1 MKMKFKIVL
10 LFFLGITIANAQ
22 SKKPVTKKPTT
33 TAVAVKPQFTVSKPA
48 PPAIDTKEGIFAEIE
63 TAKGKIVIKLEYQKT
78 PVTVANF
85 ISLAEGNNPQVGEK
99 FKGKHFYDGLKFHRV
114 ISKLNGDQQDF
125 MIQGGD
131 PDGTG
136 QGGPGYAFKDEITDA
151 KFDRAGILAMANA
164 GPKTNGSQFFITI
177 VPTDWLTGKHTIF
190 GYVVS
195 GMDVV
200 NKILKDDVMT
210 KVTITTKGDQ
220 AKKFDAAKTFK
231 DYFAGKADDD
241 KKQAAIDAENK
252 KKQAEIEA
260 QKKAE
265 YTAKFGTVMAAKVTE
280 LNTVK
285 QTATR
290 TASGLQYAITKKGTG
305 VKPAD
310 GATVLIN
317 YAGYLEDG
325 TLFDSCIENVVKQYG
340 KFDENRAKANGYQ
353 PMQAQAGKYQFIPG
367 FVEGLNAM
375 SFGDKATIFIPS
387 NLGYG
392 ERGAGGVIPPN
403 ANIIFEV
410 ELLEAP
416 AKQATPV
423 MEEK

>member
-10 LFFLGITIANAQ
+10 FFFLGMTIANAQ
-22 SKKPVTKKPTT
+22 TKAAGAKKTTT
-33 TAVAVKPQFTVSKPA
+33 TAVAAKPQFTVSKPA
-48 PPAIDTKEGIFAEIE
+48 TPAIDTKEGIFAELE
-63 TAKGKIVIKLEYQKT
+63 TAKGKILIKLEYQKT

-85 ISLAEGNNPQVGEK
+85 ISLAEGTNPQVGEK
-99 FKGKHFYDGLKFHRV
+99 FKGKHFFDGLKFHRV
-114 ISKLNGDQQDF
+114 IKDF

-131 PDGTG
+131 PDGNG

-164 GPKTNGSQFFITI
+164 GPKTNGSQFFITHKE
-177 VPTDWLTGKHTIF
+177 TSWLDGKHTIF
-190 GYVVS
+190 GYVVT
-195 GMDVV
+195 GQEVV
-200 NKILKDDVMT
+200 NAIAQDDVIT
-210 KVTITTKGDQ
+210 KITITRKGAE
-220 AKKFDAAKTFK
+220 AKKFDATKTFA

-252 KKQAEIEA
+252 KKQAEVDA

-265 YTAKFGTVMAAKVTE
+265 YTSKFGTVMAAKVTE
-280 LNTVK
+280 LNAVK
-285 QTATR
+285 QTATK
-290 TASGLQYAITKKGTG
+290 TASGLQYTITKKGTG

-325 TLFDSCIENVVKQYG
+325 TLFDSCIEGIAKQYG
-340 KFDENRAKANGYQ
+340 KYDENRAKGNGYQ
-353 PMQAQAGKYQFIPG
+353 PMKAQAGKYQFIPG

-392 ERGAGGVIPPN
+392 ERGAGNVIPPN
-403 ANIIFEV
+403 SNIIFEV
-410 ELLEAP
+410 ELSEGPVAP
-416 AKQATPV
+416 AKPATPAAPAAV
-423 MEEK
+423 EK